1 MKWTAPVR
9 AIHRL
14 KRNQMGD
21 NRVKPTKIDV
31 LTVACPSCGALIGE
45 RCWSGTRR
53 GRRLS
58 RGHHADRRR
67 VAAGERVPE
76 SFGTFL
82 RREIR
87 RVEVLSKRKP

>member
-1 MKWTAPVR
+1 VTSAKVDA
-9 AIHRL
+9 
-14 KRNQMGD
+14 
-21 NRVKPTKIDV
+21 
-31 LTVACPSCGALIGE
+31 LTVACPSCGAPVGE

-53 GRRLS
+53 GRRLA

-67 VAAGERVPE
+67 AAAGERVPE

-87 RVEVLSKRKP
+87 RVEDEVLSKRKP